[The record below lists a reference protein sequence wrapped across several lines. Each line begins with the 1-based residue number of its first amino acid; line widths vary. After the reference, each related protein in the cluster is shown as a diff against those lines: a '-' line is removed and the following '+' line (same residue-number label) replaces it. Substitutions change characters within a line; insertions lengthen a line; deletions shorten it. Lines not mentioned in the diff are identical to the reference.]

1 MNRKQTE
8 DRLREIMK
16 EAVILLKEYEP
27 NSDYL
32 AMSYH
37 NGRFVAYN
45 DAFRSDVKKI
55 DIIDYNLTIE
65 DEKKEDETDFE
76 KFFEAYDENAIRIFN
91 CFGPNYIVPVSILKA
106 EIKKTLREKS

>member
-65 DEKKEDETDFE
+65 DEKKENETDFE
-76 KFFEAYDENAIRIFN
+76 KFFEAYDKNAIRIFD
-91 CFGPNYIVPVSILKA
+91 CFGPNYIVPVSILRA
-106 EIKKTLREKS
+106 EIKKTLRDEP